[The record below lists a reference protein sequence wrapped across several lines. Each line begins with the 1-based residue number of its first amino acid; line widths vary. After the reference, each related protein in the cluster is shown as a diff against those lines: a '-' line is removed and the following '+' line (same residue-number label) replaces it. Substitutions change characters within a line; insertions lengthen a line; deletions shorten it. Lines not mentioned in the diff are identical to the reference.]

1 MKEKFVDG
9 NKVTLDLRKYFQN
22 YCGFIQK
29 TTQLIEISIQEIYYI
44 KSESVPGNFFKCI
57 QESSVGRRSM
67 WTISSLYHHLTNGV
81 SQTIFKQN

>member
-1 MKEKFVDG
+1 MLAYNKYCNKDVEEKFVDG

-44 KSESVPGNFFKCI
+44 KSVSVPVI
-57 QESSVGRRSM
+57 SSSVFRSP
-67 WTISSLYHHLTNGV
+67 
-81 SQTIFKQN
+81 Q